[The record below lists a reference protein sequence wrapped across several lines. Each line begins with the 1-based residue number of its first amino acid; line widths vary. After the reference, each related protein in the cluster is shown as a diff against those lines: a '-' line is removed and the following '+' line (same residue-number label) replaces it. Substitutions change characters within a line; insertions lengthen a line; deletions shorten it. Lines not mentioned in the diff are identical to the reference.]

1 MTLEIQVL
9 ALDRHYN
16 VARVK
21 DELDPPPPKK
31 GHFLNNVS
39 NRLDYEIKE
48 TPLFLQYIIFRVSV
62 KGVSDC
68 CLTPTHQFFSYI
80 MAKKVNFQ

>member
-48 TPLFLQYIIFRVSV
+48 TPLSAIHYI
-62 KGVSDC
+62 
-68 CLTPTHQFFSYI
+68 
-80 MAKKVNFQ
+80 